1 MAPFA
6 PTLDHAQASAIRDYV
21 IHRANAPDGPNAGKS
36 VRQPDLNH
44 GAAIV
49 AQGTAAGAPACAQC
63 HAFTGSSD
71 ASGAF
76 PRLAGQPAPG
86 FASAAR
92 RLLPISDWMSAYRR
106 EWVLPDVFAG
116 VALWAVMVPEG
127 HLGVGGR
134 IVPC

>member
-63 HAFTGSSD
+63 HAFHRFVGRQRRFSRGSRDSRPL
-71 ASGAF
+71 GL
-76 PRLAGQPAPG
+76 PLRLE
-86 FASAAR
+86 
-92 RLLPISDWMSAYRR
+92 D
-106 EWVLPDVFAG
+106 
-116 VALWAVMVPEG
+116 
-127 HLGVGGR
+127 
-134 IVPC
+134 C